1 METCSPGDVTGFLD
15 GEPPPQTQS
24 EGGSSPPSR
33 SGSILPHPPTRR
45 APGSRGGRRPRR
57 GRGSVPMGLEEDI
70 RPHAR
75 SHHGLPLWAAE
86 LPQQP
91 DPLAK
96 GQCHQTGGQNAVR
109 PGTLIPS
116 PHPSN
121 ETGFPGGGDIGR
133 VQRVL
138 ATSKDQRWRWTCP
151 HLHCA
156 AGHQHAGHRAD
167 CRPVERRVAFRL
179 TSERARLRHQSSIV
193 TLFRCPRANGALPS

>member
-1 METCSPGDVTGFLD
+1 MVSRNISPASRRRASAMETCSAGDVTGFLD

-121 ETGFPGGGDIGR
+121 ETGFPGGPTLVEFRGSWRPQKINDGGGLALTYTARRGIGTL
-133 VQRVL
+133 VIEQI
-138 ATSKDQRWRWTCP
+138 
-151 HLHCA
+151 
-156 AGHQHAGHRAD
+156 AGQLKG
-167 CRPVERRVAFRL
+167 EL
-179 TSERARLRHQSSIV
+179 
-193 TLFRCPRANGALPS
+193 LFD